1 MWMQVKRQL
10 STLLLFAHFGVALA
24 EETGRRESDWERQQH
39 QFDYLQIRRR
49 ALEVITNPHFGL
61 ILVHWP
67 VPHLP
72 HPVGLHNGSTSERN
86 GDYREEYFA
95 NLALSDRTLGEL
107 RRAMER
113 AGLWERTVVLITS
126 DHALRNE
133 IWGDRT
139 RGAAMTADGRPL
151 PLVPFLLKLPGQDRP
166 LEYSASFNTVLS
178 HELILALL
186 RGELSSPESA
196 LRWLDQNRARFP
208 IS

>member
-1 MWMQVKRQL
+1 ME
-10 STLLLFAHFGVALA
+10 H
-24 EETGRRESDWERQQH
+24 ERIA
-39 QFDYLQIRRR
+39 FPSFPYEWPP
-49 ALEVITNPHFGL
+49 ASL

-133 IWGDRT
+133 IWGDRA
-139 RGAAMTADGRPL
+139 RGAAMTAGGRPL

-166 LEYSASFNTVLS
+166 LEYSGSFNTVLS

>member
-1 MWMQVKRQL
+1 MQVKRQL
-10 STLLLFAHFGVALA
+10 STLLLFAHFGAALA

-39 QFDYLQIRRR
+39 QFDYVQIRQH

-72 HPVGLHNGSTSERN
+72 HPIGLRHGSSGKRTV
-86 GDYREEYFA
+86 DYSDEYFG

-107 RRAMER
+107 RRAMEG
-113 AGLWERTVVLITS
+113 AGLWEGTIVLISS

-133 IWGDRT
+133 VWSDRT
-139 RGAAMTADGRPL
+139 RGAGITAGGRPL

-166 LEYSASFNTVLS
+166 LEYSPSFNTVLT

-186 RGELSSPESA
+186 RGELSSPDSVR
-196 LRWLDQNRARFP
+196 RWLDQNRARFP